1 MQTKIGFRRALMLLA
16 LPAAAGWSEYGQ
28 ELGRALPASSPQTVV
43 ETPSEEPKHA
53 LTIEERAYLHMASKE
68 YGDTVE
74 TYTQALRRP
83 GLSADDTASLWNR
96 IGIAYQ
102 AELKFGAA
110 RKAYKN
116 SLHYRKDFA
125 EPLNNLGTTYYM
137 QKKYGKSAKYYM
149 RAIAFN
155 GQSASFHMNL
165 GTSYYHMDHFD
176 KSVLEYCAALL
187 LDPDILTK
195 HSSMGTIVETR
206 ESDPRFYYYLAKTF
220 ANLGRVDEAVHYL
233 RRAFEDGFHDLKGL
247 NEDPDFKKISQ
258 APEYVELLKNP
269 PVAIKE

>member
-1 MQTKIGFRRALMLLA
+1 MLLA
-16 LPAAAGWSEYGQ
+16 LIAAARWRGYSRQ
-28 ELGRALPASSPQTVV
+28 PVRALAANSPQVV
-43 ETPSEEPKHA
+43 TGTPDQEAKRA
-53 LTIEERAYLHMASKE
+53 LTIEERADLHMARKE
-68 YGDTVE
+68 YGDAVDS
-74 TYTQALRRP
+74 YAQALRRS

-116 SLHYRKDFA
+116 SLHFRKDFA
-125 EPLNNLGTTYYM
+125 EPWNNLGTTYYM
-137 QKKYGKSAKYYM
+137 QKKYGKSAKYYL
-149 RAIAFN
+149 RAIALN

-165 GTSYYHMDHFD
+165 GTSYYHMDRFD
-176 KSVLEYCAALL
+176 QSVREYRAALL
-187 LDPDILTK
+187 LDPDILSK
-195 HSSMGTIVETR
+195 HSSMGTVVETR
-206 ESDPRFYYYLAKTF
+206 ESDPKFYYYLAKTF

-258 APEYVELLKNP
+258 APVYVELMKNP
-269 PVAIKE
+269 PAAIKE